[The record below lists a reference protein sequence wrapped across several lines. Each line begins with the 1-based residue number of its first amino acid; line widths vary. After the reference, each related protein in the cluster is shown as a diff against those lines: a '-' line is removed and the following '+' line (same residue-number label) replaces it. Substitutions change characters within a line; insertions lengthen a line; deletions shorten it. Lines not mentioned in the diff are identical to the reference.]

1 MGAVKV
7 PEKSVPA
14 QAMPSIHHPVIPG
27 VPLQSK
33 NTGFLDP
40 TDPTVCDSFILSGLQ
55 HHTLR

>member
-40 TDPTVCDSFILSGLQ
+40 TDPTVCDSFILSGL
-55 HHTLR
+55 